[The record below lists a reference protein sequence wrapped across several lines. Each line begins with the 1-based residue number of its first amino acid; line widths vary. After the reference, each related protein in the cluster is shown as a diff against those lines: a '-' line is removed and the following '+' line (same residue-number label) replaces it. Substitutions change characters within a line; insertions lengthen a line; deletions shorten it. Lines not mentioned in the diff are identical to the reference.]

1 MKISTLIEKL
11 EEIHCNAPNGG
22 VPVELLVMTGKE
34 WLALRAAL
42 DDTLLAIMDRA
53 DSGPNL
59 VTIWQALE
67 AGEGVAGCALKER
80 GEHVRI
86 A

>member
-22 VPVELLVMTGKE
+22 VPVELRLVMTGKE

-42 DDTLLAIMDRA
+42 DDTLLAIEVLDEPEVVVRRHPHDPIGGA
-53 DSGPNL
+53 YIA
-59 VTIWQALE
+59 VVQA
-67 AGEGVAGCALKER
+67 
-80 GEHVRI
+80 
-86 A
+86 